1 MKMIPNPAPNC
12 KLNDSPGKADYFEL
26 IIKID
31 GFLAFSSRVIYTL
44 FLQDKSI
51 EEIRRML
58 AGIGVT
64 IKKGTMLSHNDILY
78 ILKNE
83 TYKGDKLLQK
93 THPKDL
99 ITKKPDPN
107 VPFESNY
114 LENDHEAIVRRDA
127 WDAAQAKL
135 EENKKIGEVVGHR
148 GGQPLF
154 LYGKVFCGECGAPMT
169 RRTVNG
175 PGSEKIKTWIC
186 REKRKGSF
194 CQCRNVKEQE
204 LLFA

>member
-154 LYGKVFCGECGAPMT
+154 FVWEGLLRRVRSAHDAAYG
-169 RRTVNG
+169 
-175 PGSEKIKTWIC
+175 
-186 REKRKGSF
+186 
-194 CQCRNVKEQE
+194 
-204 LLFA
+204 